1 MRKFENQVQLI
12 KHELLTEVAKH
23 AFNGT
28 LDANIDQIPITVNP
42 GPDEKYRCCI
52 FHERAITVD
61 RIKMVLGGNPDIKG
75 IVEVLDSA
83 CDQCPVDRYIVTEAC
98 RGCLAHRCENA
109 CPVDA
114 VSICKGKAIIDYH
127 KCVECGK
134 CKSICPYNAIADVMR
149 PCRRDCPTNAITID
163 YRKKAVINYDECIS
177 CGACVYSCPFGAMQ
191 EKSEIVDVIKA
202 LLMPSESVYA
212 MLAPAFSA
220 QFNYVPLGNVI
231 TGLKQLGFRDVIEVA
246 LGADMIVQHE
256 AEELIHFKHNNK
268 TLTSSCCPSFVEFI
282 HKKFPELVDNISK
295 TVSPMTAT
303 ARLIKLI
310 DPSAKVVFIG
320 PCIGKKLEK
329 NKVQDTDYVLTF
341 EELAALIDAKAIDLN
356 ALTQQPL
363 DNASYFGR
371 KFASTGGVSSAVK
384 HHLEEHGLTDLSTE
398 CCDGIEAC
406 SKTLLRLKHKKVSI
420 DFIEGMACQGGCIKG
435 PATMH
440 HGPKDLKALEDYAK
454 SALEATSKDALRV
467 FETSNISLI

>member
-28 LDANIDQIPITVNP
+28 LEENLDQIPITVNP

-52 FHERAITVD
+52 FHERAITSD
-61 RIKMVLGGNPDIKG
+61 RIKMVMGGHPEIKG

-83 CDQCPVDRYIVTEAC
+83 CDQCPVDRYVVTETC

-114 VSICKGKAIIDYH
+114 ISICKGKAVIDQQ
-127 KCVECGK
+127 KCIECGK
-134 CKSICPYNAIADVMR
+134 CKESCPYNAIADVMR

-163 YRKKAVINYDECIS
+163 HRKKAVINYDECIS
-177 CGACVYSCPFGAMQ
+177 CGACVYNCPFGAIQ
-191 EKSEIVDVIKA
+191 EKSEIVEVIDMIQTPNQA
-202 LLMPSESVYA
+202 VYA

-246 LGADMIVQHE
+246 LGADLITQHE
-256 AEELIHFKHNNK
+256 AEELVQFKYNNK
-268 TLTSSCCPSFVEFI
+268 TLTSSCCPSFVEFV
-282 HKKFPELVDNISK
+282 HKKFPELVDNISH

-303 ARLIKLI
+303 ARLIKSI

-329 NKVQDTDYVLTF
+329 IRVKDTDYVLTF
-341 EELAALIDAKAIDLN
+341 EELAAMIDAKSIDLN
-356 ALTQQPL
+356 ALTPQPL

-371 KFASTGGVSSAVK
+371 KFASTGGVSSSVK
-384 HHLEEHGLTDLSTE
+384 HYLEDQGVVDLKLES
-398 CCDGIEAC
+398 CDGIEAC
-406 SKTLLRLKHKKVSI
+406 SKALTLLKFNKSNV
-420 DFIEGMACQGGCIKG
+420 DFIEGMACKGGCIKG

-440 HGPKDLKALEDYAK
+440 HGPKDIKALEDYAK
-454 SALEATSKDALRV
+454 SALEATPKDALRV
-467 FETSNISLI
+467 FDTTSISFI